1 MKKSKMI
8 EIGMG
13 VLAVLVKG
21 ETSLGIGYLKGTR
34 PMDLTL
40 SRFFQGLLLN
50 QSPNEKVKDDWEWNG
65 DFGPWGK
72 LALGETSLDI
82 EHLKG
87 TRPKDLTLSGYFHG
101 LLHHQ
106 PPIKWPKLIRYE
118 ETFLGIWRASGR

>member
-106 PPIKWPKLIRYE
+106 SPNQMAKVDQV
-118 ETFLGIWRASGR
+118 

>member
-40 SRFFQGLLLN
+40 FRFYQGLLLN

-65 DFGPWGK
+65 ETGPRGNFIGHW
-72 LALGETSLDI
+72 ASE
-82 EHLKG
+82 
-87 TRPKDLTLSGYFHG
+87 GY
-101 LLHHQ
+101 
-106 PPIKWPKLIRYE
+106 
-118 ETFLGIWRASGR
+118 